1 MDSAQEKIKDESREI
16 KAKRGKLK
24 EIKKNKI
31 KKNRVRRG
39 DFMQKERNEIEAKY
53 KWDIDKM
60 YEMQAAWEEDFRWI
74 DAQSQKFAEEHAGF
88 SKSGDKLLRA
98 LKDSEAIQRKL
109 QNVFVYARM
118 KKDEDNTLDQYQSM
132 TDRAQSLMAKVSAR
146 MAFFQPE
153 LIAAG
158 REKIMGFVQENE
170 ALKIYTFKLEETFRN
185 EAHTL
190 SESEEVLISKFQ
202 EVLSASDDIFTMLN
216 NADMDFG
223 TIKGE
228 NGEEQALTHGS
239 YGSFIESS
247 NRAVRKS
254 AFEGIYAAY
263 KKQKN
268 TIATTFA
275 YSVKGDCVIADV
287 RKFDSAL
294 AAGLHSD
301 NIPKEVYLNLVSA
314 VNDSLPV
321 LQKYLEIRRKILNL
335 DKLHMYDM
343 YVPLVESKSASIS
356 YEDALT
362 LMYKALAPL
371 GTDYIENV
379 KKGVS
384 DGWIDVYENKGKT
397 SGAYSFGTYESMPY
411 ILLNYQDRLRDAFTL
426 VHEMGHSMHSYY
438 TRGEQPFVYGG
449 HSIFTAEVASTV
461 NEMLLTQY
469 LLENA
474 KDKEEKLYL
483 INMYLE
489 GFRTTLF
496 RQTMFAEFE
505 LLVHAAVEN
514 GEVLTGDY
522 LCSEYAKL
530 NQKYFGENVVV
541 DDNIAMEWAR
551 IPHFYS
557 AFYVYKYATG
567 YSAANAIARKIKTE
581 GESAVQDYIAFLK
594 SGKSNYPV
602 ELLKIAGVD
611 MSEKKPIE
619 LAMEIFKELVDE
631 FEKTLEE

>member
-1 MDSAQEKIKDESREI
+1 MQEDRSK
-16 KAKRGKLK
+16 
-24 EIKKNKI
+24 
-31 KKNRVRRG
+31 
-39 DFMQKERNEIEAKY
+39 MEAKY
-53 KWDIDKM
+53 KWNIDKM
-60 YEMQAAWEEDFRWI
+60 YGNLEAWEKDFQWI
-74 DAQSQKFAEEHAGF
+74 DAQSQKFAEENADFTKGA
-88 SKSGDKLLRA
+88 DKLLKA

-132 TDRAQSLMAKVSAR
+132 TDRAQTLMAKVSAR

-153 LIAAG
+153 LMAAG
-158 REKIMGFVQENE
+158 REKIMGYIRENE
-170 ALKIYTFKLEETFRN
+170 DLKIYTFKMEESFRN

-202 EVLSASDDIFTMLN
+202 EVLSASDDIFTMIN

-223 TIKGE
+223 TIQDE
-228 NGEEQALTHGS
+228 NGEEKALTHGS
-239 YGSFIESS
+239 YGSFMESS
-247 NRAVRKS
+247 DRRVRKD
-254 AFEGIYAAY
+254 AYEGIYAAY

-268 TIATTFA
+268 TLATTFA
-275 YSVKGDCVIADV
+275 YSIKGDCVVADV

-301 NIPKEVYLNLVSA
+301 NIPKEVYLNLVNV
-314 VNDSLPV
+314 VNETLPT
-321 LQKYLEIRRKILNL
+321 LHKYLEIRKDILGV
-335 DKLHMYDM
+335 DQLHMYDM
-343 YVPLVESKSASIS
+343 YVPLVESKTSNIN
-356 YEDALT
+356 YDDALD

-371 GTDYIENV
+371 GEDYIAKA
-379 KKGVS
+379 KKGIA

-438 TRGEQPFVYGG
+438 TRGAQPFIYGG

-461 NEMLLTQY
+461 NEILLTQY

-474 KDKEEKLYL
+474 KTKEEKRYL
-483 INMYLE
+483 LNMYLE

-505 LLVHAAVEN
+505 LFTHEAVEK
-514 GEVLTGDY
+514 GEVLTADY
-522 LCSEYAKL
+522 LCAEYSKL
-530 NQKYFGENVVV
+530 NRKYFGQDVVV
-541 DDNIAMEWAR
+541 DENIAMEWAR

-581 GESAVQDYIAFLK
+581 GDRAVQDYIAFLK
-594 SGKSNYPV
+594 SGKSDDPV

-611 MSEKKPIE
+611 MGQKKPIE
-619 LAMEIFKELVDE
+619 LAMEIFKELVEE
-631 FEKTLEE
+631 FKK